1 MKTFNFLSTVKSIS
15 IVLFLSL
22 IINTSLSA
30 QSNYLDL
37 PFDEAELVVED
48 WMSDLNSYNTDEK
61 ELQVEDWMA
70 DLDSY
75 GNNDELLLTVES
87 WMTDLASFNIDE
99 EETMDVELWMT
110 SLDEFYNGF
119 DNYLIAEH
127 DEEPIMIE
135 DWMTDLNNFNRMS
148 ASEIE
153 GIKDID
159 LDDQTPI
166 LIALKH

>member
-1 MKTFNFLSTVKSIS
+1 
-15 IVLFLSL
+15 
-22 IINTSLSA
+22 
-30 QSNYLDL
+30 
-37 PFDEAELVVED
+37 
-48 WMSDLNSYNTDEK
+48 
-61 ELQVEDWMA
+61 
-70 DLDSY
+70 
-75 GNNDELLLTVES
+75 
-87 WMTDLASFNIDE
+87 SFNIDE